1 MEDCLFCKIVNKEVA
16 SDVVLEN
23 DDFLVFEDIHP
34 KASVHILIVPKKH
47 IASVDHIE
55 DGDELVLGKMFYTA
69 KETAEKLGVSGA
81 YRLQVN
87 VGKDGGQEIEHIHMH
102 LLSEKIRKGVEEA

>member
-1 MEDCLFCKIVNKEVA
+1 MDCLFCKIVNKDVA

-34 KASVHILIVPKKH
+34 KASVHVLIVPKKH

-55 DGDELVLGKMFYTA
+55 DSDDVVLSKIFHTA
-69 KETAEKLGVSGA
+69 KETAQKLGVSGG

-102 LLSEKIRKGVEEA
+102 LLSDKKRKEVDMK